1 MPPSIQHRSGQD
13 RVLILIACILC
24 SGWLLIAF
32 REIRSFSVFF
42 ILSVLIP
49 HAFGIF
55 VNWGGAPML
64 VALVL
69 VKAFSWVLF
78 GFIVYRHLNNQNSP
92 TFWAAALSCL
102 PAFIFFLTWN
112 VFGTTALLRYTGN
125 TMLPHIHN
133 GAWVAV
139 DLSGEPTIGDIVVFE
154 NHKLG
159 ALDFR
164 MLDKIEGMP
173 ISGTDFDDRCQDQR
187 HLLKTCASS
196 DTRLMD
202 DRKYFV
208 LGASSGGG
216 VDSRCIGCISE
227 KSIVGTFLFVI

>member
-78 GFIVYRHLNNQNSP
+78 GFILQTSKQP
-92 TFWAAALSCL
+92 EF
-102 PAFIFFLTWN
+102 
-112 VFGTTALLRYTGN
+112 
-125 TMLPHIHN
+125 
-133 GAWVAV
+133 
-139 DLSGEPTIGDIVVFE
+139 
-154 NHKLG
+154 
-159 ALDFR
+159 
-164 MLDKIEGMP
+164 
-173 ISGTDFDDRCQDQR
+173 TDFLGCRPFMFACI
-187 HLLKTCASS
+187 HLFSYVERFRYYCASS
-196 DTRLMD
+196 IH
-202 DRKYFV
+202 RKHD
-208 LGASSGGG
+208 A
-216 VDSRCIGCISE
+216 
-227 KSIVGTFLFVI
+227 TPHP